1 MRFASLD
8 LDYGCHHGG
17 YRFPVKNAPTVVL
30 GPNGSGKSTLVDALV
45 RTIYGFN
52 RRELDARRAQEHRR
66 PWKGGRFRARVTL
79 EDAEGPLSIERDFES
94 NHVVVRRLAA
104 DEEIFRGE
112 ANPAAPSSHDQQA
125 YRKLLHE
132 LFGLTELG
140 EYERTACIRQG
151 HLLGTELA
159 QDLLRIAAGGHADV
173 NAARADVRDEYYTL
187 TLQPITSEERRRHK
201 AGRVEQ
207 LEEGV
212 EELGGILSAVLR
224 AEADRRPLQEE
235 EGHLQVELSGLRADV
250 RRLEVERDALS
261 RLRGLEEREAASR
274 ERIRHLE
281 DVHAEL
287 REATWKVEAAASEAT
302 GLPGEGA
309 YPPDYLERLVA
320 LEEALWPRLRELEA
334 KRDALA
340 GRLEGSPAGPSFRE
354 LVALGLGVVLLIGGL
369 TLSAGTTGVA
379 AMLMG
384 VALLVLG
391 VRGIVVRRSAS
402 RLARSELE
410 STTAQIVDVEGRIGE
425 KLDGLSDPV
434 GLAAEGLPERRR
446 AFSAWRAARARL
458 EDGRGRLDGAS
469 RRAGRTLRRDEEGSG
484 IRVVAV
490 PLDRVVAES
499 KRLLTAV
506 EQAVSAER
514 NDVMAP
520 TRLALERE
528 RAEVARLPQDVR
540 SAFQETDRELQDM
553 RTRLEDGGTQLRE
566 VQRRLIALPR
576 PEESSLALE
585 ARRQTL
591 EEDLQAARGEARA
604 YSLAY
609 ELLVDAYEGFRATDQ
624 ERLVEHIDARLAALG
639 GGELGPLAVPDDL
652 SSAELRYAGRTMA
665 LTSPPLSYGELH
677 VALFAIR
684 IGSADFLSG
693 LGVRIPLL
701 VDDPFV
707 HLDPIRAG
715 EIWEVLSRVA
725 RERQVLVTTQNR
737 LTLEHLGVRPDL
749 NLDGPKREVSAQMEL
764 PGAGPRSS

>member
-1 MRFASLD
+1 MSGVVRFASLD

-17 YRFPVKNAPTVVL
+17 YRFPVKDAPTVVL

-79 EDAEGPLSIERDFES
+79 EDAEGRLSIERAFES

-125 YRKLLHE
+125 YRKLLRE

-140 EYERTACIRQG
+140 DYERTACIRQG

-173 NAARADVRDEYYTL
+173 NAAGADVRDEYYTL

-212 EELGGILSAVLR
+212 EELSGILSAVLR
-224 AEADRRPLQEE
+224 AEADRQPLQEE
-235 EGHLQVELSGLRADV
+235 ERHLQVELSGLRSDV

-261 RLRGLEEREAASR
+261 KLRGLEEREAASR

-281 DVHAEL
+281 DVDAEL
-287 REATWKVEAAASEAT
+287 REATWKVEAAASDSA
-302 GLPGEGA
+302 GLLGEGA

-354 LVALGLGVVLLIGGL
+354 LASLGLGVALLIGGL
-369 TLSAGTTGVA
+369 TLSSRTTGVA

-391 VRGIVVRRSAS
+391 VRGIVVRRRAG
-402 RLARSELE
+402 RLARSELK
-410 STTAQIVDVEGRIGE
+410 STTAQIADVEGRIGE

-434 GLAAEGLPERRR
+434 G
-446 AFSAWRAARARL
+446 WAARARL

-469 RRAGRTLRRDEEGSG
+469 RRAERTLRRDEEGAGS
-484 IRVVAV
+484 RVVAE
-490 PLDRVVAES
+490 PLGGVVAES

-506 EQAVSAER
+506 EQAISAER

-528 RAEVARLPQDVR
+528 RAEVERLPRDVR
-540 SAFQETDRELQDM
+540 AAFRETDRELQDM
-553 RTRLEDGGTQLRE
+553 RTRLEDGETQLRE
-566 VQRRLIALPR
+566 VQRRLIAVPR

-585 ARRQTL
+585 ARRQTM

-652 SSAELRYAGRTMA
+652 SSAELRYAGRTMPLA
-665 LTSPPLSYGELH
+665 SPPLSYGELH

-707 HLDPIRAG
+707 HLDPTRAG
-715 EIWEVLSRVA
+715 EIWEVLCRVA
-725 RERQVLVTTQNR
+725 RERQVLVMTQDR

-749 NLDGPKREVSAQMEL
+749 NLDGPEREVSAQIE
-764 PGAGPRSS
+764 PPVAGPRSS

>member
-1 MRFASLD
+1 MSGVVRFVSLD
-8 LDYGCHHGG
+8 LDYGCHHGR
-17 YRFPVKNAPTVVL
+17 YRFPVKNAPTVIL
-30 GPNGSGKSTLVDALV
+30 GSNGSGKSTLVDALV

-52 RRELDARRAQEHRR
+52 RRESDARRAQEHRR

-79 EDAEGPLSIERDFES
+79 EDAEGRLSIERDFES
-94 NHVVVRRLAA
+94 NQVVVRRLAA

-112 ANPAAPSSHDQQA
+112 ANPAAPSSSDQQV
-125 YRKLLHE
+125 YRKLLQE
-132 LFGLTELG
+132 LFGLTELDD
-140 EYERTACIRQG
+140 YERTACIQQG

-173 NAARADVRDEYYTL
+173 DAARAVVRDEYYRL
-187 TLQPITSEERRRHK
+187 TLQPITSEERRRHR

-207 LEEGV
+207 LEEEV
-212 EELGGILSAVLR
+212 EELSAMLSAVLQ
-224 AEADRRPLQEE
+224 AEADRRPLLDEE
-235 EGHLQVELSGLRADV
+235 RHLEAELNGIRADV
-250 RRLEVERDALS
+250 RRLEGERDALS

-287 REATWKVEAAASEAT
+287 REAIWKVEAAASDSAA
-302 GLPGEGA
+302 LPGEDA

-340 GRLEGSPAGPSFRE
+340 GRFEGSPAGPSFRGR
-354 LVALGLGVVLLIGGL
+354 VALGLGVALLIGGL
-369 TLSAGTTGVA
+369 TLSARTTGVV

-384 VALLVLG
+384 VALLVWG
-391 VRGIVVRRSAS
+391 ARGIVVQRSAG
-402 RLARSELE
+402 RFARAELGR
-410 STTAQIVDVEGRIGE
+410 TTAEIADAERRIGE
-425 KLDGLSDPV
+425 KLDGLSDP
-434 GLAAEGLPERRR
+434 GLAPGELPERRR
-446 AFSAWRAARARL
+446 AFSAWRAARAQL
-458 EDGRGRLDGAS
+458 EDGQGRLDGAS
-469 RRAGRTLRRDEEGSG
+469 RRAERTLRRDEAGPG
-484 IRVVAV
+484 I
-490 PLDRVVAES
+490 RVVAES

-506 EQAVSAER
+506 EQAISAER

-528 RAEVARLPQDVR
+528 RAEVERLPQDVR
-540 SAFQETDRELQDM
+540 AAFRETDRDLQDK
-553 RTRLEDGGTQLRE
+553 RTRLEDGGTQLRD

-585 ARRQTL
+585 ARRQTM

-604 YSLAY
+604 YALAY
-609 ELLVDAYEGFRATDQ
+609 ELLVDAYEEFRATDQ

-652 SSAELRYAGRTMA
+652 SSAALMYAGRTVPLA
-665 LTSPPLSYGELH
+665 SPPLSYGEWH

-684 IGSADFLSG
+684 IGSADFLSD
-693 LGVRIPLL
+693 LGVRTPLL

-707 HLDPIRAG
+707 HLDPRRAG
-715 EIWEVLSRVA
+715 EIWEVLCRVA
-725 RERQVLVTTQNR
+725 GERQVLVTTQDR
-737 LTLEHLGVRPDL
+737 LILEHLGVRPDL
-749 NLDGPKREVSAQMEL
+749 NLDGPEREVSAQMEL
-764 PGAGPRSS
+764 PVVGPRLS